1 MQGTVGNLEKSNFQ
15 RYKVCVN
22 RSSDGKLWLPEVGA
36 SELFFCVFPANIP
49 AKREM
54 LPANRK
60 LRLVAGVAVFLKV
73 LNFLINS

>member
-1 MQGTVGNLEKSNFQ
+1 ME
-15 RYKVCVN
+15 
-22 RSSDGKLWLPEVGA
+22 KLWFPEVGA

-54 LPANRK
+54 LPANRE

-73 LNFLINS
+73 LNLLINS